1 MAQVIRSREPRLVR
15 RSAAPYLGTLAVGT
29 VLGLWAGY
37 LWPARAVFKGQAPA
51 VLVPLLAFAVSLVLW
66 VLLERRRP
74 VRGWALAFLV
84 ALAVAWVV
92 NLAAFRFHGDSF
104 TYGALLFLPIL
115 LMVGLKPPTWREG
128 RLAFLALAWVITAI
142 LAITRLL
149 EMSGLL
155 PVKFQPQGII
165 QFDTEYYWLPINHAL
180 GIEGRWPGPFGHNGY
195 TAMMGAFIIVIA
207 VAFWSRS
214 SWVFIPI
221 GVFTLVITSGRASV
235 GAAAVGLIL
244 IAMMTTTGRLGRV
257 PRKWRVPLGL
267 VVLLLGG
274 LVLFGGKSGLTGRQV
289 IWPAFLE
296 LWKTSPWTGV
306 GGGGIAVSGGITQQF
321 GHAHSMYL
329 DLLVR
334 DGVFAFATVMVAL
347 AIALGITIAA
357 GVRGMPG
364 PLAILAAFL
373 ITGITEPRNDWLH
386 PGTDVLMVVLCV
398 MTAAV
403 ALRQD
408 HADRL
413 STVLR
418 EEKVT

>member
-1 MAQVIRSREPRLVR
+1 
-15 RSAAPYLGTLAVGT
+15 
-29 VLGLWAGY
+29 
-37 LWPARAVFKGQAPA
+37 
-51 VLVPLLAFAVSLVLW
+51 
-66 VLLERRRP
+66 
-74 VRGWALAFLV
+74 
-84 ALAVAWVV
+84 
-92 NLAAFRFHGDSF
+92 
-104 TYGALLFLPIL
+104 
-115 LMVGLKPPTWREG
+115 MVGLKPPTWHEG
-128 RLAFLALAWVITAI
+128 RLAFLALAWAITSI

-149 EMSGLL
+149 EMTGLL
-155 PVKFQPQGII
+155 PVKFQPPGII

-235 GAAAVGLIL
+235 GAAVVGLIL

-289 IWPAFLE
+289 IWPAFLD

-347 AIALGITIAA
+347 AIALGITLVA
-357 GVRGMPG
+357 GFRGRPA